1 MQRRIGLLTLVFGHR
16 MLAVIPCM
24 CLHFIAILLGI
35 VYEGDL
41 LRCGPGHLDFLQ
53 LVSTVSTFPDRNRI
67 AFA

>member
-1 MQRRIGLLTLVFGHR
+1 MQRRIGLLALVFGHR

-24 CLHFIAILLGI
+24 CLHFIAISLAV

-41 LRCGPGHLDFLQ
+41 LRCGPGHLDFLK
-53 LVSTVSTFPDRNRI
+53 LVSTVSTLPDRNRI